1 MKGKRIAYLALAA
14 LLAVTAVIAVIHSAT
29 RDKAPEGALLIE
41 HAGRRSAVA
50 VDELPVAPVRGTVVN
65 GKGEERTVEAD
76 GILLAEVL
84 KAAGIGDAASAT
96 VTADNEYSAQVT
108 GEELSAPDTVYLI
121 RQEDGGLQ
129 LIVFGDSNSKRN
141 VSGAV
146 KVTVP

>member
-14 LLAVTAVIAVIHSAT
+14 LLAVTAVIAVVHSVT

-41 HAGRRSAVA
+41 YAGDRKIIA
-50 VDELPVAPVRGTVVN
+50 VDELPLAPVRGTVVN

-84 KAAGIGDAASAT
+84 RAADIADAASAT
-96 VTADNEYSAQVT
+96 VTADDEYSAQVT
-108 GEELSAPDTVYLI
+108 GEELAASDKVYLI

-129 LIVFGDSNSKRN
+129 LIVFGDENSKRN
-141 VSGAV
+141 VSGVV
-146 KVTVP
+146 KITVL

>member
-1 MKGKRIAYLALAA
+1 MKGKRITYLALAA
-14 LLAVTAVIAVIHSAT
+14 LLAVTAVIAVVHSAT
-29 RDKAPEGALLIE
+29 RDKVPEGALLIE
-41 HAGRRSAVA
+41 HAGRQSTVA
-50 VDELPVAPVRGTVVN
+50 VDELPLGPVRGTVVN

-84 KAAGIGDAASAT
+84 RAADIADAASAT
-96 VTADNEYSAQVT
+96 VTADDEYSAQVT
-108 GEELSAPDTVYLI
+108 GEELAAPDKVYLI

-129 LIVFGDSNSKRN
+129 LIVFGDENSKRN